1 MNKKQ
6 YSEIQKC
13 FDVYVEK
20 YDVRKYPVDIYKK
33 AKLNFANLK
42 PNKNEIADALH
53 WKYGNIGKS
62 NFPKSHKLI
71 VKEVV
76 DSWRHFQS
84 SNATKSPRETFDWWK
99 DRLASGKNRRFVTI
113 AFITHLIHHRKNVPI
128 IDQHNFRALNYLLNN
143 SVLSSE
149 AKRNPSNWEDV
160 ECLKG
165 LISNMEKNLN
175 KKKDEIDKYLM
186 MFGKEL
192 KQK

>member
-1 MNKKQ
+1 
-6 YSEIQKC
+6 
-13 FDVYVEK
+13 
-20 YDVRKYPVDIYKK
+20 
-33 AKLNFANLK
+33 
-42 PNKNEIADALH
+42 
-53 WKYGNIGKS
+53 
-62 NFPKSHKLI
+62 
-71 VKEVV
+71 
-76 DSWRHFQS
+76 
-84 SNATKSPRETFDWWK
+84 
-99 DRLASGKNRRFVTI
+99 
-113 AFITHLIHHRKNVPI
+113 
-128 IDQHNFRALNYLLNN
+128 LNN